1 MQSNI
6 QFNDLTKELGTNFIE
21 YAVAVNTD
29 RAIPDSK
36 SGLKPVA
43 KRIIYDAYI
52 TGCSNAK
59 PHVKC
64 AAIVGDTMGRFHPHG
79 DTSTYGA
86 LIRLAEEWTMRY
98 PLIDFHG
105 NKGSR
110 DGDEPAAYRYTEAR
124 LAKITEDGMLVG
136 LKKKNVDFIP
146 NYSESEDEP
155 VTLPSYFPNLL
166 CNPNTGIGVAM
177 ACNWAPHNLNEV
189 AQAIYDY
196 MDGKEPMLPGPDFPT
211 GGIVINSKDIPTIM
225 RTGHGSVKIRGK
237 YHMEGNNI
245 VFTEVPYGVVT
256 EPLIEAIGKLCDD
269 GEIVGITNISNESD
283 LKNGFRLVFE
293 CAKDANIAKIIQQL
307 FQKTDL
313 QSSFSYNQVALIDKT
328 PTELNLK
335 DCCKIYV
342 DHNSECICRE
352 TNFDLQKTN
361 ARLNIVEGLLKALE
375 DIDNIISL
383 IKGSESSAKAKDAL
397 IVKYN
402 FNEEQAKAII
412 DMKLGRLAG
421 LERIEVENE
430 KSELIET
437 IKTLNAIL
445 ANPLEELR
453 KRLNNIVKKYG
464 DARRTE
470 LTQIDEPKTKEEKE
484 IVNVPPEK
492 CVVVLTEGGSVKRI
506 PATSFRT
513 QKRGSKGVKTQDDI
527 TEAVI
532 RTNTVDSLMIFTNKG
547 KMYRLVVNNIPEGT
561 NTSKGSPVKALVE
574 MESGENVQTIY
585 SIYRDTSAKYVL
597 FVTKNGLVK
606 KTALSEYVGTKKSNG
621 IGAINIKDGDALS
634 SVTLINDEQLIIV
647 TKNGNMIKFNS
658 SEITATGRLTAGVKG
673 ITLNAG
679 DEVVAAL
686 PLRNPDDQLAIFT
699 SKGYG
704 KKIKQNEITLQKR
717 AGKGIACHKVS
728 DICGY
733 VSAAQLISDEDNVL
747 LVGDKNSVCISAV
760 EISAMGR
767 LTTGNIMLK
776 NNKILSVSKV

>member
-146 NYSESEDEP
+146 NYSESEEEP

-196 MDGKEPMLPGPDFPT
+196 MDSKEPMLPGPDFPT

-225 RTGHGSVKIRGK
+225 KTGHGSVKIRGK

-307 FQKTDL
+307 FQKTEL

-342 DHNSECICRE
+342 EHNSECIRRE
-352 TNFDLQKTN
+352 TDFDLQKAT

-375 DIDNIISL
+375 DIDNIITL
-383 IKGSESSAKAKDAL
+383 IKKSESSSKAKDAL
-397 IVKYN
+397 MAKYN

-412 DMKLGRLAG
+412 DMKLGKLAG
-421 LERIEVENE
+421 LERIEIENE
-430 KSELIET
+430 KAELFET
-437 IKTLNAIL
+437 IKQLNLIL
-445 ANPLEELR
+445 NNPLGELR
-453 KRLNNIVKKYG
+453 KRLQEIVKKYG

-470 LTQIDEPKTKEEKE
+470 LTQIEEPKNKEEKE
-484 IVNVPPEK
+484 IANIPPEK
-492 CVVVLTEGGSVKRI
+492 CVIVITESGNIKRI
-506 PATSFRT
+506 PATSFKT
-513 QKRGSKGVKTQDDI
+513 QKRGGKGVKTQDDI

-532 RTNTVDSLMIFTNKG
+532 RTNTVDSLMVFTNKG
-547 KMYRLVVNNIPEGT
+547 KMYRLVVNNVPEGT
-561 NTSKGSPVKALVE
+561 NTSKGTPIKALIE
-574 MESGENVQTIY
+574 MEAGENVQTIY
-585 SIYRDTSAKYVL
+585 SIYRDTDAKYVL
-597 FVTKNGLVK
+597 FITKNGLVK

-621 IGAINIKDGDALS
+621 IGAINIKEGDALS
-634 SVTLINDEQLIIV
+634 AVTLIKEEPIILV
-647 TKNGNMIKFNS
+647 TKNGYMIKFNS
-658 SEITATGRLTAGVKG
+658 TEISTTGRLTAGVKG
-673 ITLNAG
+673 INLG
-679 DEVVAAL
+679 EDDEVIAAL
-686 PLRNPDDQLAIFT
+686 PLRHSNDQLAIFT
-699 SKGYG
+699 SNGYG
-704 KKIKQNEITLQKR
+704 KKMAQSEITLQKR
-717 AGKGIACHKVS
+717 AGKGIICHKVN
-728 DICGY
+728 DISGY
-733 VSAAQLISDEDNVL
+733 VSAAQLVSDEDSVL
-747 LVGDKNSVCISAV
+747 LIGDKNSVCISAT
-760 EISAMGR
+760 EIPEIGR
-767 LTTGNIMLK
+767 IAIGNIMLK
-776 NNKILSVSKV
+776 GNSILSVSKV